1 MGTKLLEG
9 QTWLRDQVLVMQERG
24 ARNRDD
30 IIEIKADAK
39 SLGQRVDMIKV
50 QVDRIDGRMP

>member
-9 QTWLRDQVLVMQERG
+9 QTWLRDQVLIMQERG

-30 IIEIKADAK
+30 IVEIRSDAK
-39 SLGQRVDMIKV
+39 SLGKRVDMIKV
-50 QVDRIDGRMP
+50 QIDRIDGRMP